1 MTTPA
6 ESKPSHTRPGPFLSA
21 ALVSVGLLA
30 FCAAFLLVDQA
41 YFQFASARF
50 PAVGPSVW
58 LATAWGIVS
67 RAPWLLLLAL
77 VAIMRPRL
85 LALNFGEIRPHWR
98 LIVSVV
104 AVNCGLVAAFL
115 YLTGGNTPY
124 SGNEWLITEVVTVP
138 VIEELFWR
146 GLVFSIVAALL
157 RRSLGKPSA
166 LNLAAWLS
174 GIAFGS
180 LHAGN
185 ALAGVPL
192 QFVAIQTL
200 SAIVWGVLYGY
211 LRARTE
217 SVFPAMLSHAAMNL
231 VVILS

>member
-1 MTTPA
+1 
-6 ESKPSHTRPGPFLSA
+6 
-21 ALVSVGLLA
+21 
-30 FCAAFLLVDQA
+30 
-41 YFQFASARF
+41 
-50 PAVGPSVW
+50 
-58 LATAWGIVS
+58 
-67 RAPWLLLLAL
+67 
-77 VAIMRPRL
+77 MRPRL

-115 YLTGGNTPY
+115 VLTGGNTPY